1 MSKRLSGCQALSLL
15 NQLADDESGDT
26 DGGGEMEENISSDM
40 DWKNSI
46 SLASDDEED
55 SHGVNSDVDDATA
68 PNTAV
73 TFQRGVGVETDTQQG
88 GVDRG
93 GIGHGGIGRGG
104 RGRGGRGRGG
114 GVGGDAQTQNPMSQN
129 TARDGTVWRSI
140 DAGTPAV
147 GRVLQQNIIK
157 EISGPTPH
165 AKRHISDNQVEST
178 FKHLVDE
185 TMLRHIVHSTEAEA
199 RYQLGDES
207 WTMSCDELDAFI
219 AILYARG
226 AYASNG
232 LCIKDLWNKIWGPP
246 FFTQTISRNRFYEI
260 MRFLRFDIK
269 STRSLRLAT
278 DQFAL
283 A

>member
-165 AKRHISDNQVEST
+165 AKRHISDDQVESA
-178 FKHLVDE
+178 FKLLVDE
-185 TMLRHIVHSTEAEA
+185 TMLRHIVRSTEAEA
-199 RYQLGDES
+199 RHQLGDES